1 MELFFQILWTPNNA
15 RAIVR
20 HLHSEMKILM
30 TISQPPRDFQTLKT
44 LVLER
49 QPDLPKRLS
58 QVAVFALDNPEDIA
72 FGTAASIA
80 EKSGVQPSTLVRF
93 AQAIGYEGFSDLQ
106 DVFRERLRERGT
118 SYEDRLE
125 TIIAKA
131 GDTGVNQIYSGV
143 VAAAGA
149 SVDALIERVPAAT
162 FEAAV
167 ATLAKA
173 ETIYLLAQRR
183 SFPVTT
189 YLSYILG
196 KMKVKCV
203 LVSSSFGVEPEMM
216 EFATPR
222 DAALSVS
229 FAPYASA
236 TIEHARILK
245 NAGVPIVSITDSAF
259 SPLTQLSGIWF
270 EVAENDFAG
279 FRSITATMTLANA
292 IAIAIG
298 EERRRKRR

>member
-1 MELFFQILWTPNNA
+1 M
-15 RAIVR
+15 RACNRIVIDC
-20 HLHSEMKILM
+20 LEKNVPMS
-30 TISQPPRDFQTLKT
+30 SGQPPRDFQTLKT

-58 QVAVFALDNPEDIA
+58 QVAIFALDNPEDMA

-189 YLSYILG
+189 YLSYVLG
-196 KMKVKCV
+196 KMKVKSV

-216 EFATPR
+216 EFALPR
-222 DAALSVS
+222 DAALAVS

-236 TIEHARILK
+236 TLEHARILK
-245 NAGVPIVSITDSAF
+245 GLGVPVVSITDSAF
-259 SPLTQLSGIWF
+259 SPLTQLSDIWF

>member
-1 MELFFQILWTPNNA
+1 MDASLPFMASWRAYTPNGM
-15 RAIVR
+15 IDPM
-20 HLHSEMKILM
+20 SIG
-30 TISQPPRDFQTLKT
+30 QPPRDFQSLKT
-44 LVLER
+44 LILER
-49 QPDLPKRLS
+49 QPEMPKRLS

-93 AQAIGYEGFSDLQ
+93 AQAIGYDGFSALQ

-131 GDTGVNQIYSGV
+131 GDAGVNQIYSGV

-149 SVDALIERVPAAT
+149 SVDALIGRVPAKT
-162 FEAAV
+162 FEAAI
-167 ATLAKA
+167 AILAKA
-173 ETIYLLAQRR
+173 DTIYLLAQRR

-196 KMKVKCV
+196 KMKVKSV

-216 EFATPR
+216 EFATAQ
-222 DAALSVS
+222 DAALAVS
-229 FAPYASA
+229 FAPYAPT

-245 NAGVPIVSITDSAF
+245 SAGAPIVSITDSAF
-259 SPLTQLSGIWF
+259 SPLAPLSDIWF